1 MTRPTQLV
9 LLFAVALGALILGA
23 SFGAAQQV
31 PATAAPP
38 ASANPPSAPGN
49 GPSAG
54 TPAPAAA
61 QPPPASAAPA
71 PTPPAPVA
79 APAPANTQV
88 APAPAATAT
97 PPAPAHAPP
106 TSTAAPP
113 APASAQPAPAAT
125 RPTPAI
131 TLNPADLAF
140 IDRVTW
146 GANESTAAEFV
157 ALGRDRWLERQL
169 HSGPKDRLPA
179 AAQAII
185 NGLAV
190 ATRPL
195 TEIAWPLAAQQ
206 RNANQ
211 IPDAE
216 QKKTLQQAFQQSLN
230 ELGRQAAT
238 RSLVRDL
245 YSPDQLREKMTWFWF
260 NHFNVH
266 LYKSDIRETIGDYEE
281 QLRRHALGHF
291 RDLLR
296 ATAVH
301 PAMLRYLDNA
311 ENAKSH
317 INENYAREIMELHT
331 MGVGSGY
338 TQEDVQELARILT
351 GVGVNFQPPDA
362 NAPKLDIMAQPDH
375 VRAGLF
381 EFNPARHDYGVKHF
395 LGHTIEGRGFAEVE
409 QALDI
414 LARHPATAA
423 YVSRKIATYFMS
435 DTPPDA
441 LVQRMAQSFRTTDG
455 DIVSVL
461 LVMFKSPEFMGSLAA
476 KTKYKDPM
484 QFVLSAV
491 RLAYDNKVILNAG
504 PIIGWLNRLAEGLY
518 NHPTPDGYPMTAAA
532 WNSPGQMA
540 TRFEIAR
547 AIGSN
552 AGGMFKAPPPD
563 TAERP
568 AFPQI
573 ASAFYFNTVQPT
585 LSQATRSALDQAGS
599 PQEWNA
605 LFLSSPEFMR

>member
-1 MTRPTQLV
+1 MTRPPHLA
-9 LLFAVALGALILGA
+9 LLFAAVFGAWTLGAHIVV
-23 SFGAAQQV
+23 AQQAPS
-31 PATAAPP
+31 PAAA
-38 ASANPPSAPGN
+38 
-49 GPSAG
+49 
-54 TPAPAAA
+54 PAPAAA
-61 QPPPASAAPA
+61 QPPHAPSVPAPA
-71 PTPPAPVA
+71 P
-79 APAPANTQV
+79 PAPAN
-88 APAPAATAT
+88 APPAPAAAT
-97 PPAPAHAPP
+97 HSAAQPAPAHA
-106 TSTAAPP
+106 
-113 APASAQPAPAAT
+113 APAQAAPAAT
-125 RPTPAI
+125 PPASAAAKPTPAI
-131 TLNPADLAF
+131 TLSPADLAF

-146 GANESTAAEFV
+146 GANESAAAEFV

-169 HSGPKDRLPA
+169 HPGPKDRLPA
-179 AAQAII
+179 AAQTII
-185 NGLAV
+185 NALPI
-190 ATRPL
+190 ATHPV
-195 TEIAWPLAAQQ
+195 TEIAWPLTAQQ

-211 IPDAE
+211 IPDPE

-238 RSLVRDL
+238 RSLLRDL

-281 QLRRHALGHF
+281 QLRHNALGRF

-296 ATAVH
+296 VTATH

-311 ENAKSH
+311 ENAKGR

-351 GVGVNFQPPDA
+351 GVGVNFQPPDP
-362 NAPKLDIMAQPDH
+362 NAPKGAPQPDH
-375 VRAGLF
+375 IRTGLF

-395 LGHTIEGRGFAEVE
+395 LGHSIEGRGFPEVE

-414 LARHPATAA
+414 LARHPATAT
-423 YVSRKIATYFMS
+423 YVSRKIATYFLS

-461 LVMFKSPEFMGSLAA
+461 LVMFKSPEFAGSLTA

-491 RLAYDNKVILNAG
+491 RLAYDTKVILNAQ
-504 PIIGWLNRLAEGLY
+504 PIIAWLNRLAQGLY

-547 AIGSN
+547 QIGSN
-552 AGGMFKAPPPD
+552 AGGLFKAPPPD

-573 ASAFYFNTVQPT
+573 ASAFYFNAVQPT
-585 LSQATRSALDQAGS
+585 LSQATRAALDQAGS

-605 LFLSSPEFMR
+605 LFLSSPEFMH